1 MIIYF
6 QKYTVFLI
14 HDSSLFIYILRTS
27 ANSILSLISNFRE
40 KATIK
45 IKYKFYILKFVEG
58 NRNRKLE

>member
-6 QKYTVFLI
+6 QKYTIFLVY
-14 HDSSLFIYILRTS
+14 DSSLFIYILRTN
-27 ANSILSLISNFRE
+27 ANSILSFISNFRE

-45 IKYKFYILKFVEG
+45 IKYKFYILKFFEG